1 MEWTERGDYFMT
13 EFDLFARIRQL
24 CLERNWSYYQL
35 SKASGLTYSTIS
47 TLLNRQTLLSL
58 TTLNKICH
66 GFGISLADFF
76 STDADSSMSAEEI
89 QCLALFSSLSPEDQQ
104 LALAYMKGLTKSL

>member
-1 MEWTERGDYFMT
+1 MT

-89 QCLALFSSLSPEDQQ
+89 QEIQCLALFSSLSPEDQQ

>member
-1 MEWTERGDYFMT
+1 MT

-58 TTLNKICH
+58 TTLNN